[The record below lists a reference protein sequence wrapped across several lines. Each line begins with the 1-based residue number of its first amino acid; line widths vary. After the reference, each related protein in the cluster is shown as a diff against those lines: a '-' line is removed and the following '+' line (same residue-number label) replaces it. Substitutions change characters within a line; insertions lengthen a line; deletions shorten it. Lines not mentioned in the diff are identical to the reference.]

1 MFPAI
6 PPFQNSRKCLGN
18 FPAQPKQNIFAQKN
32 TIQRKVEGKL
42 FEAELRLEERR
53 NQLLSKLI
61 EEDAQYAR
69 ELEVHYRGESF
80 IERQAKMRQRA
91 KELADKRE
99 TERLKIVS
107 EKNEQ
112 KWRQECVELRPV
124 LSRRMQDQVCAA
136 RKHQIETKVFYLKN
150 IFLN

>member
-1 MFPAI
+1 
-6 PPFQNSRKCLGN
+6 
-18 FPAQPKQNIFAQKN
+18 
-32 TIQRKVEGKL
+32 
-42 FEAELRLEERR
+42 
-53 NQLLSKLI
+53 
-61 EEDAQYAR
+61 
-69 ELEVHYRGESF
+69 
-80 IERQAKMRQRA
+80 MRQRA